1 MNTVLSHTATAAGI
15 AAMALSMPAMAK
27 PTRHH
32 ARPAR
37 RQPARSDEIAAL
49 REQVRALTERLDAQ
63 AATQQQILTQAQA
76 AQTQAQVATTE
87 SQQVKA
93 AVAEQAAAV
102 PEQVKVALSKQPKP
116 KPQWFDNTSIS
127 GRMYFNASNIDQKVN
142 GVRPV
147 GEPNGITNGTGF
159 NIKRFYLSVDHTFDS
174 VFSADIT
181 TDISNAVGRTSNGD
195 FNAFTAPSD
204 AQLIGRG
211 LYVKKAYLQAKISP
225 AFIIRAGAADLPWVP
240 YVEGAYGYRHIENTL
255 IDRTG
260 FGTSSDW
267 GIHVLGDLADGLV
280 SYQFSVVDGAGYRNV
295 KVTKSVDFEGRVSAA
310 YKGFFGAVGGYVGKL
325 GNDTQS
331 VTTFHTANRFDALA
345 GYKNKLFTVGGE
357 YFYTKNYNNN
367 GLNYITTNTSDKGSG
382 WSAFGSVQFTPK
394 LSAFGRYDWVQPRK
408 DAVNSFKDHYFNV
421 GVQYS
426 PAKIVD
432 IALVYKRDKAEN
444 GVISTTNGNIGGSI
458 DGTYD
463 EIGLFGQFRF

>member
-1 MNTVLSHTATAAGI
+1 MGIVFRRTATAAGI
-15 AAMALSMPAMAK
+15 AAMAIAMPAVAK
-27 PTRHH
+27 TTRHH
-32 ARPAR
+32 SGATRKPAKI
-37 RQPARSDEIAAL
+37 DEIAAL
-49 REQVRALTERLDAQ
+49 REQVRALTARLDAQ
-63 AATQQQILTQAQA
+63 ASTQQQILSQAQA
-76 AQTQAQVATTE
+76 AQTQAQAATTE

-102 PEQVKVALSKQPKP
+102 PEQVKVALASQPKP
-116 KPQWFDNTSIS
+116 KTQWFDNTSVS
-127 GRMYFNASNIDQKVN
+127 GRMYFNFSNVDQKVN
-142 GVRPV
+142 GARPA

-159 NIKRFYLSVDHTFDS
+159 NIKRFYLSIDHTFDS
-174 VFSADIT
+174 VFSADLT
-181 TDISNAVGRTSNGD
+181 TDVSNAVGRTSNGD

-211 LYVKKAYLQAKISP
+211 LYIKKAYLQAKINP

-240 YVEGAYGYRHIENTL
+240 YVEGLYGYRHIENTL

-267 GIHVLGDLADGLV
+267 GIHVLGDLANGLV

-295 KVTKSVDFEGRVSAA
+295 KVTKSVDFEGRVSIA
-310 YKGFFGAVGGYVGKL
+310 YKGAFGAVGGYVGKL

-331 VTTFHTANRFDALA
+331 AVTFHTANRIDALA
-345 GYKNKLFTVGGE
+345 GYKNKMFTIGGE

-367 GLNYITTNTSDKGSG
+367 GVNYITSNTSDKGSG
-382 WSAFGSVQFTPK
+382 YSAFGSVQFTPK

-408 DAVNSFKDHYFNV
+408 GAVNGLKDHYFNV

-432 IALVYKRDKAEN
+432 LALVYKRDKADN
-444 GVISTTNGNIGGSI
+444 GIIATTNGNIGGAI

-463 EIGLFGQFRF
+463 EIGLFGQLRF